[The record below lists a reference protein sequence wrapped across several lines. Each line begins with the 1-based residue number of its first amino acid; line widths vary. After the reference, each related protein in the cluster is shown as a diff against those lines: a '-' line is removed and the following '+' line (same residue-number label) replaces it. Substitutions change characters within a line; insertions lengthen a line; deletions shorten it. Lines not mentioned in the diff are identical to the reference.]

1 MTNACPCDSPA
12 LRNRNIRRAL
22 YTKKLHT
29 PVDARPISRALL
41 ARRRL
46 HFADGM
52 VRLDA
57 NSNLTPLLE
66 AMDHGRD
73 GYPRWI
79 VIERIN
85 ARDIPQVA
93 ERISASASRRGF
105 VALEIDA
112 YMRKRVLDDNEL
124 DERTLLLVDAAGERF
139 RAHAVL
145 LHAAARS
152 PRPHLLLTFCRAMA
166 ERSPRLVRE
175 ARAAYV
181 ARAVDR
187 DSPQV
192 TELVLRAKR
201 GGECV
206 ARGRHAAAER
216 LLREVIAALGRR
228 DAFVHASRLS
238 MTLAGVLGDR
248 GRLADAYAA
257 LEAAI
262 KFAQLGRADNLVVE
276 GRIRQATI
284 RIAEAAFVEA
294 EALCRAV
301 LEGPDVGGPL
311 RSWAKAVLA
320 DALLWQGRLHEAP
333 DIDVG
338 SLTGLELQV
347 IAEACEVKT
356 RVFLAKGEIFEAGR
370 CVACLRKLA
379 DDSGEGRVQLIAHA
393 ADLAVLAAAGDLA
406 RAGEAFSTAVTA
418 ASVAKVPLRGAW
430 ARLVW
435 IDALR
440 RGGDHHGA
448 RSHLIRLQRVAA
460 IAPALLQR
468 EIRQRLSLNVSANP
482 SSVLPRQPCSMV
494 SIALLRTAQEDDDDM
509 AAVRRVIARM
519 ATELHASRI
528 DVLSH
533 AAGPPTTV
541 CSSGDGLATKLGV
554 RVLETGLAIGPERQ
568 NGGMELGIP
577 VRFASRVV
585 AALVCRWP
593 VDRAISRDA
602 GELVEL
608 ATVMVAPRLD
618 AWLAAR
624 HEEAKAATAVPELL
638 GVSEAMATV
647 RKAIVRAA
655 AAPFAVL
662 IEGESGVGKELA
674 ARGVHQ
680 LSARRERRFCD
691 LNCAALPEE
700 LLESELFGH
709 AKGAFSGAVV
719 DRAGL
724 FEEADG
730 GTLLLDE
737 VADLSARAQAKL
749 LRAIQQQEIRRVGE
763 SFSRKIDVRIIAA
776 ANRDMRA
783 EAAGGRFRQD
793 LLYRLDVIRIQI
805 PPLRDRPE
813 DIPLLAEHCWKTAT
827 ARTGS
832 RARLSPATLSELA
845 RYDWPGNVR
854 ELQNV
859 VASLAVAAPRRGW
872 VRPALLPAIIGAAT
886 TVSATRLADARLQFE
901 RRFVEVTLARAG
913 GNRARAARALGL
925 SRQGLLK
932 TLARLGLDARAISA
946 RTQ

>member
-1 MTNACPCDSPA
+1 
-12 LRNRNIRRAL
+12 
-22 YTKKLHT
+22 
-29 PVDARPISRALL
+29 
-41 ARRRL
+41 
-46 HFADGM
+46 M

-57 NSNLTPLLE
+57 DSNLTPLLE

-79 VIERIN
+79 VIESIN
-85 ARDIPQVA
+85 ARDIPHEA
-93 ERISASASRRGF
+93 ERIGASASSRGF
-105 VALEIDA
+105 VPLGIDA
-112 YMRKRVLDDNEL
+112 YLRKLILGDNEL
-124 DERTLLLVDAAGERF
+124 DERTLLLVDAGGEPS

-152 PRPHLLLTFCRAMA
+152 PRPHLLLTFRRAIG
-166 ERSPRLVRE
+166 EQSPRLVRE

-181 ARAVDR
+181 ARATDR
-187 DSPQV
+187 DSPRV

-201 GGECV
+201 ASEFAAG
-206 ARGRHAAAER
+206 GRHAAAER
-216 LLREVIAALGRR
+216 LLRDVIAALARR

-238 MTLAGVLGDR
+238 MTLAGVLADR
-248 GRLADAYAA
+248 GRLPDAYAA
-257 LEAAI
+257 LEGAV
-262 KFAQLGRADNLVVE
+262 KFAQTGRAEDLVVE

-284 RIAEAAFVEA
+284 RTAEAAFVEA

-311 RSWAKAVLA
+311 RSWTQAVLA
-320 DALLWQGRLHEAP
+320 EALLWQFRVYETP

-356 RVFLAKGEIFEAGR
+356 RVLIAKGEMFEAGG
-370 CVACLRKLA
+370 CVAYLKKLA
-379 DDSGEGRVQLIAHA
+379 GDSGHARVQLIAHA
-393 ADLAVLAAAGDLA
+393 ADLAVLAAAGDLT
-406 RAGEAFSTAVTA
+406 RASDAFSAAVA
-418 ASVAKVPLRGAW
+418 AARVAKVPFRDAW

-435 IDALR
+435 VDALR
-440 RGGDHHGA
+440 RRGDDHSA
-448 RSHLIRLQRVAA
+448 RLHLTRLRRVAA
-460 IAPALLQR
+460 IAPTLLQR
-468 EIRQRLSLNVSANP
+468 EIRQRLSTNLAANQSA
-482 SSVLPRQPCSMV
+482 VLPPQPRSIV

-509 AAVRRVIARM
+509 AAVRRVIARVG
-519 ATELHASRI
+519 AELHASRI

-533 AAGPPTTV
+533 AAGPSTIV
-541 CSSGDGLATKLGV
+541 CSSGEGLATKLGA

-568 NGGMELGIP
+568 NGGLELGIP

-593 VDRAISRDA
+593 VDRAVSRDA
-602 GELVEL
+602 GELLEF
-608 ATVMVAPRLD
+608 ATVMLAPRLD

-674 ARGVHQ
+674 ARGVHH

-783 EAAGGRFRQD
+783 EAAAGRFRQD
-793 LLYRLDVIRIQI
+793 LLYRLDVIRIQM
-805 PPLRDRPE
+805 PPLRERPE
-813 DIPLLAEHCWKTAT
+813 DIPLLAEHCWKIAT

-845 RYDWPGNVR
+845 RYSWPGNVR

-859 VASLAVAAPRRGW
+859 VASLAVAAPQRGW

-901 RRFVEVTLARAG
+901 RRFVEVALARAG

-932 TLARLGLDARAISA
+932 TLARLGLDAPPTS
-946 RTQ
+946 RT

>member
-1 MTNACPCDSPA
+1 
-12 LRNRNIRRAL
+12 L

-29 PVDARPISRALL
+29 PGGDPPFSRALVT
-41 ARRRL
+41 RHRL
-46 HFADGM
+46 HVRGGM
-52 VRLDA
+52 VRLEAD
-57 NSNLTPLLE
+57 SNLTPLLE

-79 VIERIN
+79 VIESIN
-85 ARDIPQVA
+85 ARDIPHEA
-93 ERISASASRRGF
+93 ERISASAFNRGF
-105 VALEIDA
+105 VPLGIDA
-112 YMRKRVLDDNEL
+112 YMRKRVLGDTEL
-124 DERTLLLVDAAGERF
+124 DERTLLLVDTGGEPS
-139 RAHAVL
+139 RAHSVL

-152 PRPHLLLTFCRAMA
+152 PRPHLLLTFRRAIG
-166 ERSPRLVRE
+166 ERPPRLVRE
-175 ARAAYV
+175 ARAAYS
-181 ARAVDR
+181 ARVMDR
-187 DSPQV
+187 DSPRV
-192 TELVLRAKR
+192 TELVLRANR
-201 GGECV
+201 ASEFV
-206 ARGRHAAAER
+206 ACGRHAAAER
-216 LLREVIAALGRR
+216 LLRDVIAALARR
-228 DAFVHASRLS
+228 DAFIHASRLN
-238 MTLAGVLGDR
+238 MTLAGLLGDR
-248 GRLADAYAA
+248 GRLPDAHAA
-257 LEAAI
+257 LEEAI
-262 KFAQLGRADNLVVE
+262 RFAQSARAEDLMVE

-284 RIAEAAFVEA
+284 RVAEAALVEA
-294 EALCRAV
+294 EALCRAI
-301 LEGPDVGGPL
+301 LESPDVRGAF
-311 RSWAKAVLA
+311 RSWAQIVLA
-320 DALLWQGRLHEAP
+320 DALLWQHRVYEAP

-338 SLTGLELQV
+338 NLSGLGFRV
-347 IAEACEVKT
+347 IADACEVKT
-356 RVFLAKGEIFEAGR
+356 RVLLAKGEIFEAGG
-370 CVACLRKLA
+370 CVAYLKRLA
-379 DDSGEGRVQLIAHA
+379 ADCRDAKVQVIAHA
-393 ADLAVLAAAGDLA
+393 ADLAVLTAAGDLT
-406 RAGEAFSTAVTA
+406 RAGEAFSATVA
-418 ASVAKVPLRGAW
+418 AARVAKVPLRDAW

-440 RGGDHHGA
+440 RGGDDHGA
-448 RSHLIRLQRVAA
+448 RSHLVRLQRVQA
-460 IAPALLQR
+460 IAPPLLQR
-468 EIRQRLSLNVSANP
+468 EIRHRLSGNVSVYQSAASP
-482 SSVLPRQPCSMV
+482 PQPRSILSV
-494 SIALLRTAQEDDDDM
+494 ALLRAAQEDDDDM
-509 AAVRRVIARM
+509 VAVRRVIARV
-519 ATELHASRI
+519 ATEIHASRI

-533 AAGPPTTV
+533 AAGPATIV
-541 CSSGDGLATKLGV
+541 CSSGEGLATKLGA

-568 NGGMELGIP
+568 NGGLELGMP
-577 VRFASRVV
+577 VRFASHVV

-593 VDRAISRDA
+593 VDRPVGRDA

-618 AWLAAR
+618 GWLAAR
-624 HEEAKAATAVPELL
+624 HEEARSATAVPELL

-737 VADLSARAQAKL
+737 IADLSPRAQAKL

-783 EAAGGRFRQD
+783 EAAAGRFRQD

-805 PPLRDRPE
+805 PPLRERPE

-845 RYDWPGNVR
+845 RYSWPGNVR

-901 RRFVEVTLARAG
+901 RRFVEVALARAG
-913 GNRARAARALGL
+913 GNRSRAARALGL

-932 TLARLGLDARAISA
+932 TLARLGLDATPANKA
-946 RTQ
+946 